1 MTLDPVSYV
10 CTAHNADLTALVTE
24 ALDDEA
30 PPLAYFSLRK
40 TTGPRPFQVIVT
52 CPGAGGAGAH
62 QLTCSGTWNQ

>member
-24 ALDDEA
+24 ALDDKA

-40 TTGPRPFQVIVT
+40 KAGPRPFQVIVT
-52 CPGAGGAGAH
+52 CPGAAGRARTSSPA
-62 QLTCSGTWNQ
+62 QEPGTQ